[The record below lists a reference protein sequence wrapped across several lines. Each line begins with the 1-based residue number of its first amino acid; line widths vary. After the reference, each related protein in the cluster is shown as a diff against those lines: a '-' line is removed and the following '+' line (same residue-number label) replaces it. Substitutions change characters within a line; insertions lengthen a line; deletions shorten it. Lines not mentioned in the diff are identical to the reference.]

1 MTKNAYI
8 HIPFCKSKCNYCS
21 FTSFETVD
29 FLPAYL
35 IALKNEIEH
44 FYNGEKLNTL
54 YFGGGTP
61 SLLSVEQIKSIYD
74 LFNFKEDAE
83 ITIEVN
89 PNDVTSN
96 FLKGVFDIGI
106 NRLSMGVQTF
116 DDEILKIIGRRHTS
130 SEALKALDIAKNV
143 GFNNVSIDFIY
154 GLPNQTMEKFMADI
168 EKAVTLPIK
177 HISFYGLKIEDG
189 CKFASDMPKNLPDS
203 DLQADMYEFLCDFL
217 PKNGFEHYEISNF
230 SKKGFNSRH
239 NLNYWDNNSYYGFGV
254 SAHGF
259 DGILRY
265 SNKTNLKDY
274 IKNPLEH
281 EIGTTLSK
289 DERLEEEIFLGF
301 RKASGIDVEKIKRVY
316 SFDFEKEFKNVLDK
330 YKDYFV
336 KTEKGYAL
344 NTKGFLISNLILSE
358 FMFA

>member
-1 MTKNAYI
+1 MPKNAYI

-29 FLPAYL
+29 FLEEYL
-35 IALKNEIEH
+35 IALKNEIKY
-44 FYNGEKLNTL
+44 FYNREKLNTL
-54 YFGGGTP
+54 YIGGGTP
-61 SLLSVEQIKSIYD
+61 SLMKAEQVKSIVD
-74 LFNFKEDAE
+74 MFDFEDDAE

-89 PNDVTSN
+89 PNDVNET
-96 FLKGVFDIGI
+96 FLQGVFSFGV

-116 DDEILKIIGRRHTS
+116 DDEILKIIGRRHTAE
-130 SEALKALDIAKNV
+130 EALMALEIAKNV
-143 GFNNVSIDFIY
+143 GFENVSIDFIY
-154 GLPNQTMEKFMADI
+154 GLPDQTMEGFKADI
-168 EKAVTLPIK
+168 EKAVNLPIK
-177 HISFYGLKIEDG
+177 HISFYGLKIDEG
-189 CKFASDMPKNLPDS
+189 CKFAQNMPENLPDS
-203 DLQADMYEFLCDFL
+203 DMQADMYEFLCDFL

-259 DGILRY
+259 DGMIRY
-265 SNKTNLKDY
+265 SNKINLKDY

-301 RKASGIDVEKIKRVY
+301 RKASGIDVSKIKRIY
-316 SFDFEKEFKNVLDK
+316 NFDFEKEFKNVLDK
-330 YKDYFV
+330 YKDYLV
-336 KTEKGYAL
+336 KTENGYAF

-358 FMFA
+358 FMFD